1 VRPVPVPL
9 RRSVPFVPLGLAAL
23 AIVFV
28 PGPAVPSPSGERMV
42 HVEATN
48 FEFLPGVI
56 RADPGERITLELSS
70 SDVVHGLYLEQYDL
84 SLTAEPGQ
92 TARLTFIADR
102 AGSFRF
108 RCSVTCGALHPF
120 MIGILRVGPNWLLWR
135 AIGLSLLAA
144 LVGALTFRPWPRT
157 S

>member
-1 VRPVPVPL
+1 M
-9 RRSVPFVPLGLAAL
+9 RSVLATPRRFMPLVVLGLAAL

-28 PGPAVPSPSGERMV
+28 PGPAVPSPSGERMI

-70 SDVVHGLYLEQYDL
+70 NDVVHGLYLEKYDL

-92 TARLTFIADR
+92 PARLTFIADR
-102 AGSFRF
+102 SGS
-108 RCSVTCGALHPF
+108 LPF
-120 MIGILRVGPNWLLWR
+120 SPSPVRR
-135 AIGLSLLAA
+135 AH
-144 LVGALTFRPWPRT
+144 ALTPVT
-157 S
+157 D

>member
-1 VRPVPVPL
+1 M
-9 RRSVPFVPLGLAAL
+9 RSVLATPRRFMPLVVLGLAAL

-28 PGPAVPSPSGERMV
+28 PGPAVPSPSGERMI

-70 SDVVHGLYLEQYDL
+70 NDVVHGLYLEKYDL

-92 TARLTFIADR
+92 PARLTFIADR
-102 AGSFRF
+102 SGSFRF

-144 LVGALTFRPWPRT
+144 LAGALTLRPWPK
-157 S
+157 SS